1 MVPTLE
7 ISPDFTI
14 EDIHRVRENN
24 YEATKHMTVEE
35 KLHYYNTPRTD
46 AEEQI
51 GRLRV
56 KRKEAKSIERN
67 EDIKKARNALME
79 ILSMKKR
86 LPDDFDPGKELEEA
100 RAEKYK
106 VL

>member
-1 MVPTLE
+1 MALE

-24 YEATKHMTVEE
+24 YEATKHMPVEE

-51 GRLRV
+51 GRLRA

>member
-1 MVPTLE
+1 MALE

-51 GRLRV
+51 GRLRA

-86 LPDDFDPGKELEEA
+86 LPDDFDPGKELEKA
-100 RAEKYK
+100 RAEKDK